1 MSLWWDEGLRFRCLG
16 CGRCCRGEP
25 GAIFFTPEEGQ
36 RVAAYLGISRSEL
49 QRKVTLQWGPPSF
62 RERPNGDCIFYDA
75 ETSRCSIYPVRPSQ
89 CRSFP
94 FWPEVLESPASWEA
108 YAARCPGMNEGP
120 LLSPAEITEWVCRAE
135 CWTQQEGPYG
145 EKM

>member
-1 MSLWWDEGLRFRCLG
+1 MSLWWEEGLRFRCLG

-25 GAIFFTPEEGQ
+25 GAIFFTPEEGR
-36 RVAAYLGISRSEL
+36 RVAAYLGISDSEL
-49 QRKVTLQWGPPSF
+49 QRKVTLSWGPPSF

-75 ETSRCSIYPVRPSQ
+75 GTSRCSIYPVRPSQ

-120 LLSPAEITEWVCRAE
+120 LLSPAEITEWVCQAE
-135 CWTQQEGPYG
+135 CWTRQEGPSDD
-145 EKM
+145 KM